1 MARISG
7 IDLPKTKEAL
17 SVLLTS
23 TVLEEHF
30 FRNFKTLVSAKTRK
44 STNGMTMN
52 WLQSEL
58 TSLKT

>member
-1 MARISG
+1 MARIAG
-7 IDLPKTKEAL
+7 IDLPKNKRG
-17 SVLLTS
+17 VIGLLTS
-23 TVLEEHF
+23 MVLEEHF

-58 TSLKT
+58 ISLKT